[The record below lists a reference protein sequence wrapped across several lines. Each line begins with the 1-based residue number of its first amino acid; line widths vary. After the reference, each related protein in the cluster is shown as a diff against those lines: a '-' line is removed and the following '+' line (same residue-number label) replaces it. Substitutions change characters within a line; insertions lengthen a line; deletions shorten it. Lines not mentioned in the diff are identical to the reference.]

1 MSELTSVR
9 ALRPGLP
16 EKCGAVESFSFD
28 SRVLGQA
35 NPLGDPTA
43 RNVLVYLPPGYPRE
57 TQRHY
62 PVLWSLPAY
71 TSSGP
76 AQIAW
81 RNHGE
86 NLPQRLD
93 RLIASGSMRSTI
105 VVMPDSYTSLGGN
118 QFVDSPAMGDYAR
131 HIVEELVP
139 EVDRRFRTIAR
150 PEARGVFGKS
160 SGGFGGLHLAVR
172 FPGVFGGVA
181 SHAGDCGFDRV
192 YKRDFV
198 SCCDELAMW
207 DGDCEAFVSGFWR
220 ARKPSGRAFHA
231 LMVLCLAASYS
242 PAPGRPL
249 NLELPFDPF
258 TARVDDTVWQRW
270 LAFDPVCYDRD
281 AFDALKQLRGL
292 WLDAGNRDQY
302 FIHYGTREFAA
313 RLSAAGVG
321 HHHVEFDGNHSGM
334 DWRLDHSLP
343 WLLER
348 LETGAD

>member
-1 MSELTSVR
+1 MSERRGS
-9 ALRPGLP
+9 APLRPP
-16 EKCGAVESFSFD
+16 RPADRGAIESFEFD
-28 SRVLGQA
+28 SALLAGV
-35 NPLGDPTA
+35 NPLADET
-43 RNVLVYLPPGYPRE
+43 RRKVLVYLPAGYQRDSL
-57 TQRHY
+57 RHY

-76 AQIAW
+76 AQVAW

-93 RLIASGSMRSTI
+93 RLIASDAMPPAI

-118 QFVDSPAMGDYAR
+118 QFVDSPALGHYAR
-131 HIVEELVP
+131 HIVEELIP
-139 EVDRRFRTIAR
+139 EVDGRYRTIAR
-150 PEARGVFGKS
+150 PGARGLFGKS

-192 YKRDFV
+192 YQRDFV
-198 SCCDELAMW
+198 SCCDELAEW
-207 DGDCEAFVSGFWR
+207 DGDCEAFVSAFWR
-220 ARKPSGRAFHA
+220 TRKPSGRAFHA

-249 NLELPFDPF
+249 NLELPFDLH
-258 TARVDDTVWQRW
+258 TARVDQEVWQRW
-270 LAFDPVCYDRD
+270 LTFDPVNYGRP
-281 AFDALKQLRGL
+281 ALDALKQLRAL
-292 WLDAGNRDQY
+292 WVDAGNRDQY

-313 RLSAAGVG
+313 RLSAAGVD
-321 HHHVEFDGNHSGM
+321 HRHVEFDGSHSGM

-343 WLLER
+343 WLLGR
-348 LETGAD
+348 LETEAD